1 MARKK
6 KRDMLVEFCLPK
18 EATWCAD
25 WICHLPES
33 PPVSSFVPLKTA
45 GAPIYAYDMIS
56 DAVELLR
63 EAHKIVNVPD
73 NLR

>member
-1 MARKK
+1 MVR
-6 KRDMLVEFCLPK
+6 VFVGG
-18 EATWCAD
+18 
-25 WICHLPES
+25 HVPES

-45 GAPIYAYDMIS
+45 GAPTYAYDMIS

-63 EAHKIVNVPD
+63 EAHKILKVPD